1 MTNYYIEK
9 DNKILLF
16 DEDKQ
21 KLQDTIA
28 FMPQYA
34 DLPILETDR
43 PIVDFEFADTPEWI
57 ANHLREVKET
67 KMQEALDGA
76 KSFIENEAC
85 YQFDENNSIEA
96 TDGNIGKLTAY
107 ALGFSTGAMQEVQWT
122 SKEDNALTLDP
133 DDLNRF
139 KQAVIDFLTML
150 RRNNPDSHIVWVYGM
165 LGYDLTLAITDA
177 MNSYRNATK
186 DNNVAFLHLPNTT
199 DETVGSHAHPG
210 EKSHARAAKV
220 LTEYLKAYL
229 EA

>member
-1 MTNYYIEK
+1 MYYVS
-9 DNKILLF
+9 DNNQIILY
-16 DEDKQ
+16 DENRA
-21 KLQDTIA
+21 KLSNTLE

-67 KMQEALDGA
+67 KMKEALDGA

-122 SKEDNALTLDP
+122 SKEDNVITLDV
-133 DDLNRF
+133 DDLNRILIGIGAIQSF
-139 KQAVIDFLTML
+139 VWNIQYIQYKQMIETATTAEEVE
-150 RRNNPDSHIVWVYGM
+150 
-165 LGYDLTLAITDA
+165 AIEIIYTDIIP
-177 MNSYRNATK
+177 
-186 DNNVAFLHLPNTT
+186 NVQQ
-199 DETVGSHAHPG
+199 D
-210 EKSHARAAKV
+210 
-220 LTEYLKAYL
+220 
-229 EA
+229 

>member
-1 MTNYYIEK
+1 MYYVS
-9 DNKILLF
+9 DNNQIILY
-16 DEDKQ
+16 DENRA
-21 KLQDTIA
+21 KLSNTLE

-67 KMQEALDGA
+67 KMKEALDGA

-122 SKEDNALTLDP
+122 SKEDNVLTLDP
-133 DDLNRF
+133 DDLNRILIGIGAIQSF
-139 KQAVIDFLTML
+139 VWNVQYIQYKQMIETATTAEEVEAIE
-150 RRNNPDSHIVWVYGM
+150 IVY
-165 LGYDLTLAITDA
+165 TDII
-177 MNSYRNATK
+177 
-186 DNNVAFLHLPNTT
+186 PNEQQ
-199 DETVGSHAHPG
+199 D
-210 EKSHARAAKV
+210 
-220 LTEYLKAYL
+220 
-229 EA
+229 